1 METAYCRVSG
11 FDGYLDAPVAPKSAT
26 RGAVL
31 SAGRDHRHEEGTV
44 GFGDM
49 VDKAKDLVGSNK
61 ESVKDGIDKAAD
73 AADKAT
79 GGKATDQIETG
90 AEKAKDVVDD
100 QT

>member
-1 METAYCRVSG
+1 
-11 FDGYLDAPVAPKSAT
+11 
-26 RGAVL
+26 
-31 SAGRDHRHEEGTV
+31 
-44 GFGDM
+44 M

-79 GGKATDQIETG
+79 GGKATDDIETG